1 MFLSIC
7 KFFFSFQSMCLCIRC
22 GVEEVSAEDWTRVFD
37 VNVRGYALTAKHIAT
52 KMFKEIMS
60 TGRSW

>member
-1 MFLSIC
+1 
-7 KFFFSFQSMCLCIRC
+7 MCLCIRC